1 MSKNMTQNK
10 TPIKVPEEVAEAYRS
25 ASPES
30 RRRAEQAMAAALM
43 AKGEVVRAFRTITER
58 ASEYAAEQGLTPE
71 KLDELLRDSDG
82 E

>member
-1 MSKNMTQNK
+1 MSKDK
-10 TPIKVPEEVAEAYRS
+10 EPIEVPASVAEAYRS

-43 AKGEVVRAFRTITER
+43 AKEEVVRAFRNITER

-71 KLDELLRDSDG
+71 KLDELLRDNDG